1 MLTRRDSRMLWLGM
15 MGIGAMAGLLSGM
28 FGIGGGIVLVP
39 ALVFFFKF
47 PQHTASGTSLAAML
61 LPVGALGV
69 WQYFQA
75 GKISTENLRY
85 GAWIA
90 LGMFGGAYLGSK
102 IAVGLDVRW
111 LQRLFAALLTI
122 AAIRLVSQS
131 MR

>member
-1 MLTRRDSRMLWLGM
+1 MDWLGM

-39 ALVFFFKF
+39 ALVFFFKL
-47 PQHTASGTSLAAML
+47 PLHTAGGTSLAAML

-69 WQYFQA
+69 WQYYQA
-75 GKISTENLRY
+75 GKIGPDNLRF

-90 LGMFGGAYLGSK
+90 LGMFAGAYFGSK

-111 LQRLFAALLTI
+111 LQRLFAALLVV
-122 AAIRLVSQS
+122 AALRLVSQS